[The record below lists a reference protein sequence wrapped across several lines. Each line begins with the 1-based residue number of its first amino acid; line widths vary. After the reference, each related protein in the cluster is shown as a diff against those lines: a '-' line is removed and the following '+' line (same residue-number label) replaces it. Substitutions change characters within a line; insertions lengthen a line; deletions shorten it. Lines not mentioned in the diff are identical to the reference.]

1 MTDPS
6 SRIHILNQK
15 DPNGLVA
22 IAKSGLVAGTLDIVT
37 ACAVYAGIKGVTTV
51 QRLLQGIASGVFGK
65 KAFEG
70 GVRMAFS
77 GLFLH
82 YLIAFIFAIFYFI
95 VYPMFPP
102 LKKNWVVS
110 GLVYGIGVWVVM
122 NLIVRP
128 IDIPNPDPSK
138 SPATP
143 SWDAVVLGMSI
154 LMVMIGLPIA
164 YITHRYYQK
173 KNHVARNPA
182 NIHS

>member
-1 MTDPS
+1 
-6 SRIHILNQK
+6 
-15 DPNGLVA
+15 
-22 IAKSGLVAGTLDIVT
+22 
-37 ACAVYAGIKGVTTV
+37 VYAWIKGVTTV
-51 QRLLQGIASGVFGK
+51 ERILQSIASGVFGK

-70 GVRMAFS
+70 GIRMAFS
-77 GLFLH
+77 GIILH

-110 GLVYGIGVWVVM
+110 GLIYGIGVWVVM

-128 IDIPNPDPSK
+128 LAFPDA
-138 SPATP
+138 ATP
-143 SWDAVVLGMSI
+143 KWDAIFLGMSI

>member
-37 ACAVYAGIKGVTTV
+37 ASAVYAGIKGVTTV

-110 GLVYGIGVWVVM
+110 GLIYGVGVWLVM

-128 IDIPNPDPSK
+128 LAFPD
-138 SPATP
+138 AVTP
-143 SWDAVVLGMSI
+143 KWDAILLGMSI